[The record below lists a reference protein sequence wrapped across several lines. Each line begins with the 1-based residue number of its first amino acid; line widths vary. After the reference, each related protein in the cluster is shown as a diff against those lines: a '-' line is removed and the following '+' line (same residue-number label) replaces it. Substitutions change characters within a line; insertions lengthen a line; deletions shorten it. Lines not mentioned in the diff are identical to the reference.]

1 MSNSKLNLL
10 EKIQWLD
17 WGTLCIGAK
26 GLPDVTVDPA
36 DISDYAC
43 SQINEVDEANDVF
56 ISIAELAYCDAI
68 SDETLKHLERL
79 AEWDNIDIHLSA
91 RKWRLVAFMKILDDL
106 NDDHIYQLLDLN
118 IFWNQWKGSDTPD
131 VVQGVGNNMNPSE
144 FYSMDNFKEVMLK
157 NKKWIDKEIYAINI
171 AMKQLY

>member
-10 EKIQWLD
+10 EKLQWLD
-17 WGTLCIGAK
+17 WGTLYIGAK

-79 AEWDNIDIHLSA
+79 AEWDNIDIHLSV
-91 RKWRLVAFMKILDDL
+91 RKWRLVAFMKILNDL
-106 NDDHIYQLLDLN
+106 NDDYIYALLDLN
-118 IFWNQWKGSDTPD
+118 SFWNQWEGSDTPD

-144 FYSMDNFKEVMLK
+144 FYSLDNFKEVMLK
-157 NKKWIDKEIYAINI
+157 NKKWIDDEINAINI
-171 AMKQLY
+171 AIKQT

>member
-10 EKIQWLD
+10 KKLQWLE
-17 WGTLCIGAK
+17 WGTLYMGAK

-43 SQINEVDEANDVF
+43 SQINEVDGANDVF
-56 ISIAELAYCDAI
+56 ISVAELAYCDAI

-79 AEWDNIDIHLSA
+79 AEWDNIDIQLSA
-91 RKWRLVAFMKILDDL
+91 RKWRLVAFMKLLDDL
-106 NDDHIYQLLDLN
+106 NDDYIYALLDLN
-118 IFWNQWKGSDTPD
+118 SFWNQWRGSDTPD

-157 NKKWIDKEIYAINI
+157 NKKWIDEETNAINI
-171 AMKQLY
+171 AMKQP